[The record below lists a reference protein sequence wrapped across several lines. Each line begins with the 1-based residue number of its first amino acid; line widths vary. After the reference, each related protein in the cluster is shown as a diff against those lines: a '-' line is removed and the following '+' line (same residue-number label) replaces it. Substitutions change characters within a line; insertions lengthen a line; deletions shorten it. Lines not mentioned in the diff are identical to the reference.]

1 MYLWSNDF
9 LPSNKQTVVPDITNI
24 SQEMVC
30 TNEIIIFLTLK
41 KVVLSFSA
49 FFLLNFDIWPQ
60 NEFLSSSFTSS

>member
-49 FFLLNFDIWPQ
+49 FFLLNFDI
-60 NEFLSSSFTSS
+60 